1 MNEIILNFICESE
14 NISLSDELKQHMSK
28 RLYKQMKFSKARI
41 LVNGIPYELYQQVRR
56 KDHITVKYVCSKEI
70 KWPIYESRPNILY
83 EDENYLVVNKRANL
97 LSIPTKGEPYSLY
110 QEILYYLQSTN
121 QGASVSILNRLDR
134 ETRGLVVVA
143 KNRLAAS
150 YLQPTHE
157 KMIRKYKCL
166 CHGILEI
173 DEGRIENFIDR
184 QGDCHKR
191 FIAEASGKRAISYY
205 RVLKRN
211 TDTTLVEFTLETGR
225 THQIRLHTKCLEH
238 PIVGDTM
245 YGIDE
250 TPDLHLCSTYVRF
263 VNPFTQKTV
272 ECEIE
277 SGWE

>member
-1 MNEIILNFICESE
+1 MNNIILNFICENE
-14 NISLSDELKQHMSK
+14 NIALGDELKQHMSK
-28 RLYKQMKFSKARI
+28 RLYKQMKLSGPVL
-41 LVNGIPYELYQQVRR
+41 LVNGIPHELYQMIR
-56 KDHITVKYVCSKEI
+56 KNDRITVQYAYRKEI
-70 KWPIYESRPNILY
+70 QWPVYESQVDILY

-121 QGASVSILNRLDR
+121 QGANVSILNRLDK
-134 ETRGLVVVA
+134 ETKGLVVVA

-157 KMIRKYKCL
+157 KMERKYKCL
-166 CHGILEI
+166 CHGILES
-173 DEGRIENFIDR
+173 DEGKIDNFIDR
-184 QGDCHKR
+184 QIDSHKR
-191 FIAEASGKRAISYY
+191 FISESSGKRAVSYY

-211 TDTTLVEFTLETGR
+211 AATTLVEFTLETGR

-250 TPDLHLCSTYVRF
+250 IPDLHLCSYYVRF
-263 VNPFTQKTV
+263 MNPFTQRLV